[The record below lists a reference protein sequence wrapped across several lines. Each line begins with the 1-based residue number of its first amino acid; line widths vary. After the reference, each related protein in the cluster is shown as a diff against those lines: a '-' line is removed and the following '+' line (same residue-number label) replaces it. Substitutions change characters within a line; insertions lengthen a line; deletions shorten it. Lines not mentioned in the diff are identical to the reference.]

1 MTDKHDNNYST
12 PVGAPFRPALP
23 VRSLADIRKLEET
36 PLEQAL
42 TVRSTYEIFRN
53 AGHAFGDKTALTFLR
68 TGNPADEPIR
78 WSYAE
83 LLARIHQT
91 ANMLHTLGVG
101 PDDAVAV
108 LLPGCLEYHLAL
120 WGGEA
125 AGIVQPLNPLLTDE
139 KLVALMTAG
148 RAKVLIAYGSDSESG
163 MWSKAMRL
171 RGQVPT
177 LTTVLRVAPHDEA
190 PGTAGTLP
198 EAGSDS
204 ATALPGVAEFDVL
217 RAAQPDDRLVS
228 GRDIA
233 PSDIA
238 AYFHTGGTTGAPK
251 LARHSHG
258 AQVFTAWAS
267 VQVAGMNENGISIN
281 GYPLFHVA
289 GVLPASLS
297 SLSAGVEV
305 IIPTPSLLRNK
316 EVLANYWKLVAK
328 YRPTSLSAVPTVLAA
343 LANVPLAGAD
353 ISSITYCRTGAAVL
367 APELAARFERLF
379 GLHVHESLGMTEMAG
394 ISTITPP
401 GVDGP
406 AGCVGF
412 RLPYMQM
419 RVVALDEN
427 GNASDREV
435 APGEQGMVLFKSP
448 NVFSGFVDPADNAKA
463 FTADGWLATGD
474 LGWIDSEERLNL
486 TGRSKDLIIRSG
498 HNIDPKTIEDAL
510 GAHPAVQLCAA
521 VGAPDAYAGELPV
534 IFATLVPGASATEEE
549 LLAFTA
555 ERVDEAPA
563 KPKWVSV
570 IETMPMTNVGKIYKP
585 ELRAMAARQVVSAT
599 VVEVCVSLGL
609 PEAARP
615 VVKTEGESLVRVL
628 IDNAAA
634 GALAASLQE
643 RLQKALEPLP
653 FKTRIGAQ

>member
-1 MTDKHDNNYST
+1 MSHTSKT
-12 PVGAPFRPALP
+12 RATAPFSASFP
-23 VRSLADIRKLEET
+23 VRSIEDIRR
-36 PLEQAL
+36 LEQTSLHQAL
-42 TVRSTYEIFRN
+42 PVRSTYEIFCN
-53 AGHAFGDKTALTFLR
+53 AGAAFGNKTALTFLR
-68 TGNPADEPIR
+68 SGDPEDTPIR

-83 LLARIHQT
+83 LLAGIHQT
-91 ANMLHTLGVG
+91 ANLLHTLGVG
-101 PDDAVAV
+101 PGDAVAV

-125 AGIVQPLNPLLTDE
+125 AGIVQPLNPLLSDE
-139 KLVALMTAG
+139 KLVSLMNAAG
-148 RAKVLIAYGSDSESG
+148 AKVLIAWGADDEGG

-171 RGQVPT
+171 RGQLPT
-177 LTTVLRVAPHDEA
+177 LTTLLRVAPPGEA
-190 PGTAGTLP
+190 ASVAALP
-198 EAGSDS
+198 E
-204 ATALPGVAEFDVL
+204 GVADFNTL
-217 RAAQPDDRLVS
+217 RAREPGDRLVS

-233 PSDIA
+233 PTDIA

-267 VQVAGMNENGISIN
+267 VKLQGLRETDVTIN

-289 GVLPASLS
+289 GVLPASLA

-305 IIPTPSLLRNK
+305 IIPTTALLRNK
-316 EVLANYWKLVAK
+316 QVIANYWKLVEK
-328 YRPTSLSAVPTVLAA
+328 YHPTSLSAVPTVLAA
-343 LANVPLAGAD
+343 LANVPLDGAD
-353 ISSITYCRTGAAVL
+353 ISSISYCRTGAAVL

-401 GVDGP
+401 GVVGP

-412 RLPYMQM
+412 RLPYSQL
-419 RVVALDEN
+419 RIVALDEH
-427 GNASDREV
+427 GNASGRDL
-435 APGEQGMVLFKSP
+435 PDGEHGMVLFKSP
-448 NVFSGFVDPADNAKA
+448 NLFSGFLDPADNARA

-474 LGWIDSEERLNL
+474 LGWIDGEERLNL

-534 IFATLVPGASATEEE
+534 VFATLVPGASVTEEE

-555 ERVDEAPA
+555 ARVDEAPA
-563 KPKWVSV
+563 KPRSV
-570 IETMPMTNVGKIYKP
+570 LIIEHMPMTNVGKIYKP
-585 ELRAMAARQVVSAT
+585 ELRSLAARKVVDAL
-599 VVEVCVSLGL
+599 VDEACAALGL
-609 PEAARP
+609 PVAARP
-615 VVKTEGESLVRVL
+615 QLQADGESAFNVIV
-628 IDNAAA
+628 DAATA
-634 GALAASLQE
+634 GPLAAQLQAKLQQVLE
-643 RLQKALEPLP
+643 RLPVKAQVILP
-653 FKTRIGAQ
+653 

>member
-1 MTDKHDNNYST
+1 MTGKHENNYGT

-36 PLEQAL
+36 PLAQAL

-53 AGHAFGDKTALTFLR
+53 AGHAFGGKTALTFLR

-101 PDDAVAV
+101 PQDAVAV

-139 KLVALMTAG
+139 KLVALMTAA

-190 PGTAGTLP
+190 PGTAGAMP
-198 EAGSDS
+198 E
-204 ATALPGVAEFDVL
+204 GVAEFEVL
-217 RAAQPDDRLVS
+217 RAAQPDDHLVS

-233 PSDIA
+233 PTDIA

-267 VQVAGMNENGISIN
+267 VQVAGMNEQGISIN

-305 IIPTPSLLRNK
+305 IIPTTSLLRNK
-316 EVLANYWKLVAK
+316 EVLANYWKLVAR

-343 LANVPLAGAD
+343 LANVPLDGAD

-401 GVDGP
+401 GVNGP

-427 GNASDREV
+427 GNATDREMP
-435 APGEQGMVLFKSP
+435 PGEQGMVLFKSP

-555 ERVDEAPA
+555 ARVDEAPA
-563 KPKWVSV
+563 RPKWVSV

-585 ELRAMAARQVVSAT
+585 ELRAMAARHVVAAT
-599 VVEVCVSLGL
+599 VAEACAALGV
-609 PEAARP
+609 PDAARP
-615 VVKTEGESLVRVL
+615 VVKTEGESLVCVL
-628 IDNAAA
+628 VDEAAA
-634 GALAASLQE
+634 GALAAPLRE
-643 RLQKALEPLP
+643 RLQAALEPLP
-653 FKTRIGAQ
+653 FKTRIAPQ

>member
-1 MTDKHDNNYST
+1 MADSKKTKMA
-12 PVGAPFRPALP
+12 GEPFRPQFP
-23 VRSLADIRKLEET
+23 VRSLADIRRLEET

-53 AGHAFGDKTALTFLR
+53 AGAAFGEKTALTFLR

-78 WSYAE
+78 WSYAD
-83 LLARIHQT
+83 LLAGIHQT
-91 ANMLHTLGVG
+91 ANMLHALGVG
-101 PDDAVAV
+101 PEDAVAV

-125 AGIVQPLNPLLTDE
+125 TGIVQPLNPLLTDE

-171 RGQVPT
+171 RSQVPT

-190 PGTAGTLP
+190 PGAAGALP
-198 EAGSDS
+198 E
-204 ATALPGVAEFDVL
+204 GVAEFNTL
-217 RAAQPDDRLVS
+217 RTAQPADRLVS

-233 PSDIA
+233 PTDIA

-267 VQVAGMNENGISIN
+267 VQVAGMNDQGISIN

-289 GVLPASLS
+289 GVLPASLA

-305 IIPTPSLLRNK
+305 IIPTTSLLRNK
-316 EVLANYWKLVAK
+316 EVLANYWKLVEK

-343 LANVPLAGAD
+343 LANVPLDGAD
-353 ISSITYCRTGAAVL
+353 ISSIGYCRTGAAVL
-367 APELAARFERLF
+367 SPELAARFERLF

-412 RLPYMQM
+412 PLPYMQM
-419 RVVALDEN
+419 RIVTLDES
-427 GNASDREV
+427 GNASDRDLP
-435 APGEQGMVLFKSP
+435 PGEQGMVLFKSP
-448 NVFSGFVDPADNAKA
+448 NLFSGFVDPADNAKA
-463 FTADGWLATGD
+463 FTADDWLATGD
-474 LGWIDSEERLNL
+474 LGWIDGEGRLNL
-486 TGRSKDLIIRSG
+486 SGRSKDLIIRSG
-498 HNIDPKTIEDAL
+498 HNIDPKVIEDAL

-534 IFATLVPGASATEEE
+534 VFATLVPGASATEDE

-555 ERVDEAPA
+555 ARVDEAPA
-563 KPKWVSV
+563 KPKSV
-570 IETMPMTNVGKIYKP
+570 IVIENMPMTNVGKIYKP
-585 ELRAMAARQVVSAT
+585 ELRAMAASRVVAAA
-599 VVEVCVSLGL
+599 VEQACGELGVG
-609 PEAARP
+609 AKARP
-615 VVKTEGESLVRVL
+615 RIAHEGERLVQVR
-628 IDNAAA
+628 IDAAAA
-634 GALAASLQE
+634 GALAGPL
-643 RLQKALEPLP
+643 RQKIEAALAPLP
-653 FKTRIGAQ
+653 FKTQVLTE